1 MNELMN
7 DEVGCRTALA
17 KRGLLINYE
26 DVFRT
31 APATL
36 GVFNKDMKKNGQNNC
51 QRVQKAN
58 RKEAFSWVYNIV
70 LRSLV
75 IWLRGRVVQLMR

>member
-1 MNELMN
+1 MKLFEDMILEIIPQRMNHLINELMH
-7 DEVGCRTALA
+7 DGVGCRTALA
-17 KRGLLINYE
+17 TRGLLINYE

-58 RKEAFSWVYNIV
+58 RKEAFS
-70 LRSLV
+70 
-75 IWLRGRVVQLMR
+75 